1 MCRLRGSRKANC
13 SLYSHSALGEQKAKV
28 IEKHTSLVYT
38 MVVRNITFSADE
50 ELIESAR
57 AVAKRNDR
65 SLNDEFRDWLA
76 KYAASGSNDK
86 FSYRKLVEQLGEVK
100 MTRKYTRDEMNERR

>member
-1 MCRLRGSRKANC
+1 M
-13 SLYSHSALGEQKAKV
+13 
-28 IEKHTSLVYT
+28 I
-38 MVVRNITFSADE
+38 VRNITFSADE
-50 ELIESAR
+50 ELIDKAR
-57 AVAKRNDR
+57 AVAQRNQR

-76 KYAASGSNDK
+76 KYASAGGDDK